1 MLYFDSF
8 SPKVWQDNI
17 LIIIII
23 IIIIILLLLLLYNA
37 PVITIPL
44 LLSDRAYELGIR

>member
-23 IIIIILLLLLLYNA
+23 IIIIILLLLLYNA